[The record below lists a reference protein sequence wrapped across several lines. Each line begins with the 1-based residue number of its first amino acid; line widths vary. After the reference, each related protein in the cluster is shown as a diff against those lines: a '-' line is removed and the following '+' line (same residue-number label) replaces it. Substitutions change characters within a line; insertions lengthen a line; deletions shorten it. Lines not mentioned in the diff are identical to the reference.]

1 MWEGGQSDSQAQM
14 LKKEESAPV
23 AKSVDLISFDDET
36 NSAASFQAPGTTAS
50 TLLDD
55 MLTMNISANP
65 STDFLPF
72 GAIGQPAFPAE
83 GLSKLPQNGSI
94 AQVKASDP
102 FDDLF
107 GFK

>member
-1 MWEGGQSDSQAQM
+1 MSTNQNANSTSISTEKSQLDMWEGGQSDSQAQM
-14 LKKEESAPV
+14 LKKEES
-23 AKSVDLISFDDET
+23 
-36 NSAASFQAPGTTAS
+36 APGTTAS